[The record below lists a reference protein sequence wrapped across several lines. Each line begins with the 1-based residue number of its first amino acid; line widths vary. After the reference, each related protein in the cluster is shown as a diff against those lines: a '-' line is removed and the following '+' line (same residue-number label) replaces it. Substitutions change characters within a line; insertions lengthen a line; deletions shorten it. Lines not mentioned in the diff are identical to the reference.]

1 MTVTVTANRK
11 NKTAQVH
18 LNATGTIVVAG
29 NTSISTIATDDEVIT
44 GATIRQVFAGV
55 GGGGHIT
62 ISRGGAVVGV
72 YDSTGWYDYAGAGM
86 PLSVNRTA
94 NLDITFTGGADSYIL
109 LELTKEG
116 TGSSEYL
123 VG

>member
-1 MTVTVTANRK
+1 MALTVTANRK

-29 NTSISTIATDDEVIT
+29 NNSVSTIATDDEVLT
-44 GATIRQVFAGV
+44 GATIRQVFAGCAS
-55 GGGGHIT
+55 GGSVVIA
-62 ISRGGAVVGV
+62 RGGETVGV

-94 NLDITFTGGADSYIL
+94 NLDITITGTAYIL